1 MKVRRNLMATSRL
14 YPDVS
19 RVRYHG
25 MNLRRAPWV
34 GVVLL
39 LLAVGTLGGQPA
51 QRAILAEKMRADLR
65 RIADET
71 RGVVGAQVID
81 LATGE
86 RIGVNDTLVFP
97 QGSAIKI
104 PLLIELFRQDA
115 AGQLPMTTRVPIRK
129 ADRTGGSGLLLNLG
143 DGTSELSLGDLA
155 MFMVTVSDNTA
166 TNLLIDRVGMEK
178 VNATMREMGLAAV
191 KLQRKMIRPKD
202 SAAGNENIATPA
214 AAATVMAKIARCELP
229 MPKERC
235 AELRRLLEI
244 PKGGPIEASVP
255 EGVRVAWK
263 PGDIEGVNTAWGLV
277 DLPGRPYVVVGM
289 VNYSD
294 AEEGSRALRRIAD
307 AAYGYF
313 HVLARST
320 RYGARVPLD
329 VIPK

>member
-1 MKVRRNLMATSRL
+1 MSAC
-14 YPDVS
+14 
-19 RVRYHG
+19 
-25 MNLRRAPWV
+25 LRTWFVAAIGASVALSMTGRS
-34 GVVLL
+34 L
-39 LLAVGTLGGQPA
+39 TGQPA
-51 QRAILAEKMRADLR
+51 QRAVLAAKLR
-65 RIADET
+65 TELHRIADDT
-71 RGVVGAQVID
+71 KGVVGAQVID

-86 RIGVNDTLVFP
+86 RIGVNDTLTFP

-104 PLLIELFRQDA
+104 PLLIELYHQDD
-115 AGQLPMTTRVPIRK
+115 AGALKLSTRVPVRL
-129 ADRTGGSGLLLNLG
+129 ADRTGGSGLLQNLG

-155 MFMVTVSDNTA
+155 MFMITVSDNTA

-178 VNATMREMGLAAV
+178 VNATTRALGVPDV
-191 KLQRKMIRPKD
+191 KLQRKMIRPRD
-202 SAAGNENIATPA
+202 SFAGNENIATPSG
-214 AAATVMAKIARCELP
+214 AATIMAKIAKCELP
-229 MPKERC
+229 MSKERC
-235 AELRRLLEI
+235 GELRRLLEI

-294 AEEGSRALRRIAD
+294 ADEGMKALRRIAD
-307 AAYGYF
+307 TAYGYF

-320 RYGARVPLD
+320 PYGVRVPLD

>member
-1 MKVRRNLMATSRL
+1 
-14 YPDVS
+14 
-19 RVRYHG
+19 

-71 RGVVGAQVID
+71 RGVVGAQVVD

-294 AEEGSRALRRIAD
+294 ADDAMRALRRIAD

-320 RYGARVPLD
+320 PYGARVPGN
-329 VIPK
+329 

>member
-1 MKVRRNLMATSRL
+1 VTLSA
-14 YPDVS
+14 
-19 RVRYHG
+19 
-25 MNLRRAPWV
+25 AP
-34 GVVLL
+34 GSSQ
-39 LLAVGTLGGQPA
+39 AQPA
-51 QRAILAEKMRADLR
+51 QRAILASKLR
-65 RIADET
+65 TELQRIADET
-71 RGVVGAQVID
+71 KGVVGAQVID

-86 RIGVNDTLVFP
+86 RVGVNDTLTFP

-104 PLLIELFRQDA
+104 PLLIELYHQDD
-115 AGQLPMTTRVPIRK
+115 AGALQLSARVPVRL
-129 ADRTGGSGLLLNLG
+129 ADRTGGSGLLQNLG
-143 DGTSELSLGDLA
+143 DGTSQLSLGDLA
-155 MFMVTVSDNTA
+155 MFMITVSDNTA
-166 TNLLIDRVGMEK
+166 TNMLIDRVGMDR
-178 VNATMREMGLAAV
+178 VNATTRALGVPEV
-191 KLQRKMIRPKD
+191 KLQRKMIRPRD

-214 AAATVMAKIARCELP
+214 AAATIMAKIAKCELP
-229 MPKERC
+229 MRRERC
-235 AELRRLLEI
+235 GELRRLLEI

-294 AEEGSRALRRIAD
+294 ADEGMKALRRIAD

-320 RYGARVPLD
+320 PYGARVPLD

>member
-1 MKVRRNLMATSRL
+1 MRAC
-14 YPDVS
+14 
-19 RVRYHG
+19 
-25 MNLRRAPWV
+25 LRTWV
-34 GVVLL
+34 VTAISASVALSMPGRSL
-39 LLAVGTLGGQPA
+39 TGQPA
-51 QRAILAEKMRADLR
+51 QRAILAAKLRAELR

-71 RGVVGAQVID
+71 KGIVGAQVLD

-86 RIGVNDTLVFP
+86 RIGVNDSLTFP

-104 PLLIELFRQDA
+104 PLLIELYHQDD
-115 AGQLPMTTRVPIRK
+115 AGTLKLSTRVPVRL
-129 ADRTGGSGLLLNLG
+129 ADRTGGSGLLQNLG

-155 MFMVTVSDNTA
+155 MFMITVSDNTA
-166 TNLLIDRVGMEK
+166 TNMLIDRVGMDK
-178 VNATMREMGLAAV
+178 VNATTRALGVPDV
-191 KLQRKMIRPKD
+191 KLQRKMIRPRD

-214 AAATVMAKIARCELP
+214 AAATIMARIAKCEVP
-229 MPKERC
+229 MSRERC
-235 AELRRLLEI
+235 GELRRLLEI

-294 AEEGSRALRRIAD
+294 ADEGMKALRQIAD

-320 RYGARVPLD
+320 PYGARVPLEAG
-329 VIPK
+329 PKP

>member
-1 MKVRRNLMATSRL
+1 M
-14 YPDVS
+14 
-19 RVRYHG
+19 
-25 MNLRRAPWV
+25 
-34 GVVLL
+34 
-39 LLAVGTLGGQPA
+39 LAIGALSLTMGSAASTLGAQPA
-51 QRAILAEKMRADLR
+51 HRALLAEKLRADLR

-81 LATGE
+81 LTTGD
-86 RIGVNDTLVFP
+86 RIGVNDTLTFP

-104 PLLIELFRQDA
+104 PLLIELYRQDGT
-115 AGQLPMTTRVPIRK
+115 GQLKLTTRVPVRQ

-155 MFMVTVSDNTA
+155 MFMITVSDNTA
-166 TNLLIDRVGMEK
+166 TNMLIDRVGMDR
-178 VNATMREMGLAAV
+178 VNALTRELGVPQV
-191 KLQRKMIRPKD
+191 KLQRKMIRPKE
-202 SAAGNENIATPA
+202 SAAGNENIATPT
-214 AAATVMAKIARCELP
+214 AAATIMAKIASCELP
-229 MPKERC
+229 MSKERC
-235 AELRRLLEI
+235 GELRRLLEI

-294 AEEGSRALRRIAD
+294 ADDAMRALRRIAD

-320 RYGARVPLD
+320 PYGARVPS
-329 VIPK
+329 P

>member
-1 MKVRRNLMATSRL
+1 MSAC
-14 YPDVS
+14 
-19 RVRYHG
+19 
-25 MNLRRAPWV
+25 LRTWFVAAIAASVALSMTGRS
-34 GVVLL
+34 L
-39 LLAVGTLGGQPA
+39 TGQPA
-51 QRAILAEKMRADLR
+51 QRAVLAAKLR
-65 RIADET
+65 TELHRIADDT
-71 RGVVGAQVID
+71 KGVVGAQVID

-86 RIGVNDTLVFP
+86 RMGVNDTLTFP

-104 PLLIELFRQDA
+104 PLLIELYHQDD
-115 AGQLPMTTRVPIRK
+115 AGALKLSTRVPVRL
-129 ADRTGGSGLLLNLG
+129 ADRTGGSGLLQNLG

-155 MFMVTVSDNTA
+155 MFMITVSDNTA

-178 VNATMREMGLAAV
+178 VNATTRALGVPDV
-191 KLQRKMIRPKD
+191 KLQRKMIRPRD
-202 SAAGNENIATPA
+202 SFAGNENIATPSG
-214 AAATVMAKIARCELP
+214 AATIMAKIAKCELP
-229 MPKERC
+229 MSKERC
-235 AELRRLLEI
+235 GELRRLLEI

-294 AEEGSRALRRIAD
+294 ADEGMKALRRIAD
-307 AAYGYF
+307 TAYGYF

-320 RYGARVPLD
+320 PYGVRVPLD

>member
-1 MKVRRNLMATSRL
+1 MTGRSLT
-14 YPDVS
+14 
-19 RVRYHG
+19 
-25 MNLRRAPWV
+25 
-34 GVVLL
+34 
-39 LLAVGTLGGQPA
+39 GQPA
-51 QRAILAEKMRADLR
+51 QRAVLAAKLR
-65 RIADET
+65 TELHRIADDT
-71 RGVVGAQVID
+71 KGVVGAQVID

-86 RIGVNDTLVFP
+86 RMGVNDTLTFP

-104 PLLIELFRQDA
+104 PLLIELYHQDD
-115 AGQLPMTTRVPIRK
+115 AGALKLSTRVPVRL
-129 ADRTGGSGLLLNLG
+129 ADRTGGSGLLQNLG

-155 MFMVTVSDNTA
+155 MFMITVSDNTA

-178 VNATMREMGLAAV
+178 VNATTRALGVPDV
-191 KLQRKMIRPKD
+191 KLQRKMIRPRD
-202 SAAGNENIATPA
+202 SFAGNENIATPSG
-214 AAATVMAKIARCELP
+214 AATIMAKIAKCELP
-229 MPKERC
+229 MSKERC
-235 AELRRLLEI
+235 GELRRLLEI

-294 AEEGSRALRRIAD
+294 ADEGMKALRRIAD

-320 RYGARVPLD
+320 PYGARVPLD
-329 VIPK
+329 VIPKQ

>member
-1 MKVRRNLMATSRL
+1 MGAWFRTLFFAALGAS
-14 YPDVS
+14 
-19 RVRYHG
+19 
-25 MNLRRAPWV
+25 
-34 GVVLL
+34 VVLPL
-39 LLAVGTLGGQPA
+39 THGGLGAQPA
-51 QRAILAEKMRADLR
+51 QRAILAAKLRAELHR
-65 RIADET
+65 VADET
-71 RGVVGAQVID
+71 RGVVGAQVLD

-86 RIGVNDTLVFP
+86 RIGVNDSLTFP

-104 PLLIELFRQDA
+104 PLLIELYHQDD
-115 AGQLPMTTRVPIRK
+115 AGTLKLSTRVPVRL
-129 ADRTGGSGLLLNLG
+129 ADRTGGSGLLQNLG

-155 MFMVTVSDNTA
+155 MFMITVSDNTA
-166 TNLLIDRVGMEK
+166 TNMLIGRVGMDK
-178 VNATMREMGLAAV
+178 VNATTRALGVPEV
-191 KLQRKMIRPKD
+191 KLQRKMIRPRD

-214 AAATVMAKIARCELP
+214 AAATIMAKIAKCELP
-229 MPKERC
+229 MSKERC
-235 AELRRLLEI
+235 GELRRLLEI

-294 AEEGSRALRRIAD
+294 ADEGMKALRRIAD

-320 RYGARVPLD
+320 PYGARVPLD

>member
-1 MKVRRNLMATSRL
+1 MRIRWTSRL
-14 YPDVS
+14 VA
-19 RVRYHG
+19 R
-25 MNLRRAPWV
+25 
-34 GVVLL
+34 
-39 LLAVGTLGGQPA
+39 TLGVILCSFAQLGPHTSHAQPA
-51 QRAILAEKMRADLR
+51 QRAILAEKMRTDLR

-81 LATGE
+81 LVTGE
-86 RIGVNDTLVFP
+86 RIGVNDTLTFP
-97 QGSAIKI
+97 QGSTIKI

-115 AGQLPMTTRVPIRK
+115 AGQLSMATRVPVRK

-155 MFMVTVSDNTA
+155 MFMITVSDNTA
-166 TNLLIDRVGMEK
+166 TNLLIDRVGMDK
-178 VNATMREMGLAAV
+178 VNATMRDLGVPAV
-191 KLQRKMIRPKD
+191 KLQRKMIRPKE

-214 AAATVMAKIARCELP
+214 AAASVMAKIARCELP

-235 AELRRLLEI
+235 ADLRRVLEI

-263 PGDIEGVNTAWGLV
+263 PGDIEGVSTVWGLV
-277 DLPGRPYVVVGM
+277 ELPGRPYVVVGM

-294 AEEGSRALRRIAD
+294 AEDAARALRRIAD

-320 RYGARVPLD
+320 PYGARVPLD

>member
-1 MKVRRNLMATSRL
+1 MSAC
-14 YPDVS
+14 
-19 RVRYHG
+19 
-25 MNLRRAPWV
+25 LRTWFVAAIGASVALSMTGRS
-34 GVVLL
+34 L
-39 LLAVGTLGGQPA
+39 TGQPA
-51 QRAILAEKMRADLR
+51 QRAVLAAKLR
-65 RIADET
+65 TELHRIADDT
-71 RGVVGAQVID
+71 KGVVGAQVID

-86 RIGVNDTLVFP
+86 RIGVNDTLTFP

-104 PLLIELFRQDA
+104 PLLIELYHQDDVGA
-115 AGQLPMTTRVPIRK
+115 LKLSTRVPVRL
-129 ADRTGGSGLLLNLG
+129 ADRTGGSGLLQNLG

-155 MFMVTVSDNTA
+155 MFMITVSDNTA

-178 VNATMREMGLAAV
+178 VNATTRALGVPDV
-191 KLQRKMIRPKD
+191 KLQRKMIRPRD
-202 SAAGNENIATPA
+202 SFAGNENIATPSG
-214 AAATVMAKIARCELP
+214 AATIMAKIAKCELP
-229 MPKERC
+229 MSKERC
-235 AELRRLLEI
+235 GELRRLLEI

-294 AEEGSRALRRIAD
+294 ADEGMKALRRIAD
-307 AAYGYF
+307 TAYGYF

-320 RYGARVPLD
+320 PYGVRVPLD

>member
-1 MKVRRNLMATSRL
+1 MSSRGLVRLRLGAAVAALVALPAT
-14 YPDVS
+14 P
-19 RVRYHG
+19 
-25 MNLRRAPWV
+25 
-34 GVVLL
+34 
-39 LLAVGTLGGQPA
+39 GTSSGQPA
-51 QRAILAEKMRADLR
+51 QRAILAAKLRAELH

-71 RGVVGAQVID
+71 KGVVGAQVLD

-86 RIGVNDTLVFP
+86 RIGVNDTLTFP

-104 PLLIELFRQDA
+104 PLLIELYHQDD
-115 AGQLPMTTRVPIRK
+115 AGTLKLSTRVSVRL
-129 ADRTGGSGLLLNLG
+129 ADRTGGSGLLQNLG

-155 MFMVTVSDNTA
+155 MFMITVSDNTA
-166 TNLLIDRVGMEK
+166 TNMLIDRVGMDE
-178 VNATMREMGLAAV
+178 VNATTRALGVPEV
-191 KLQRKMIRPKD
+191 KLQRKMIRPRD

-214 AAATVMAKIARCELP
+214 AAATIMARIAKCDLP
-229 MPKERC
+229 MRKERC
-235 AELRRLLEI
+235 GELRRLLEI

-294 AEEGSRALRRIAD
+294 ADEGMKALRRIAD

-320 RYGARVPLD
+320 PYGARVPLEA
-329 VIPK
+329 IPKP

>member
-1 MKVRRNLMATSRL
+1 MRIWWTSR
-14 YPDVS
+14 PVA
-19 RVRYHG
+19 R
-25 MNLRRAPWV
+25 
-34 GVVLL
+34 
-39 LLAVGTLGGQPA
+39 TLGVILCLFAHLGARTSRAQPA
-51 QRAILAEKMRADLR
+51 QRAILAEKMRTDLR

-81 LATGE
+81 LMTGD
-86 RIGVNDTLVFP
+86 RIGVNDTLTFP
-97 QGSAIKI
+97 QGSTIKI

-115 AGQLPMTTRVPIRK
+115 AGQLSMATRVPIRK
-129 ADRTGGSGLLLNLG
+129 A

-155 MFMVTVSDNTA
+155 MFMITVSDNTA
-166 TNLLIDRVGMEK
+166 TNLLIDRVGMDK
-178 VNATMREMGLAAV
+178 VNTTMRDLGVPAV
-191 KLQRKMIRPKD
+191 KLQRKMIRPKE

-214 AAATVMAKIARCELP
+214 AAASVMAKIARCELP
-229 MPKERC
+229 MPRERC

-263 PGDIEGVNTAWGLV
+263 PGDIEGVSTAWALV

-294 AEEGSRALRRIAD
+294 ASETQQALRRIAD

-320 RYGARVPLD
+320 PYGARVPLD

>member
-1 MKVRRNLMATSRL
+1 MTGVAGRRCLA
-14 YPDVS
+14 
-19 RVRYHG
+19 
-25 MNLRRAPWV
+25 AIAV
-34 GVVLL
+34 GVVTT
-39 LLAVGTLGGQPA
+39 LAAPTASEAQPA
-51 QRAILAEKMRADLR
+51 QRAILAAKLRAELH

-71 RGVVGAQVID
+71 KGVVGAQVID

-86 RIGVNDTLVFP
+86 RVGVNDTLTFP
-97 QGSAIKI
+97 QGSAIKV
-104 PLLIELFRQDA
+104 PLLIELYRQDE
-115 AGQLPMTTRVPIRK
+115 AGVLKLATRVPVRL
-129 ADRTGGSGLLLNLG
+129 ADRTGGDGLLQNLG

-155 MFMVTVSDNTA
+155 MFMITVSDNTA
-166 TNLLIDRVGMEK
+166 TNMLIDRVGMDR
-178 VNATMREMGLAAV
+178 VNAMTRALGVPEV
-191 KLQRKMIRPKD
+191 RLQRKMIRPRD
-202 SAAGNENIATPA
+202 SAVGTENIATPA
-214 AAATVMAKIARCELP
+214 AAATIMAKIARCELP
-229 MPKERC
+229 MRKERC

-294 AEEGSRALRRIAD
+294 ADDGMRALRRISD

-320 RYGARVPLD
+320 PYGARVPLD

>member
-1 MKVRRNLMATSRL
+1 VRLAALVVGAVALASASA
-14 YPDVS
+14 VS
-19 RVRYHG
+19 
-25 MNLRRAPWV
+25 
-34 GVVLL
+34 
-39 LLAVGTLGGQPA
+39 TLGAQPA
-51 QRAILAEKMRADLR
+51 HRAILAEKLRGDLR

-81 LATGE
+81 LTTGD
-86 RIGVNDTLVFP
+86 RIGVNDTLTFP

-104 PLLIELFRQDA
+104 PLLIELYRQDA
-115 AGQLPMTTRVPIRK
+115 VGQLKLTTRVAVRE

-155 MFMVTVSDNTA
+155 MFMITVSDNTA
-166 TNLLIDRVGMEK
+166 TNMLIDRVGMDR
-178 VNATMREMGLAAV
+178 VNAMTRELGVPQV
-191 KLQRKMIRPKD
+191 KLQRKMIRPKE
-202 SAAGNENIATPA
+202 SAAGNENIATPT
-214 AAATVMAKIARCELP
+214 AAATIMAKIARCELP

-235 AELRRLLEI
+235 GELRRLLEI

-294 AEEGSRALRRIAD
+294 ADDAMRALRRIAD

-320 RYGARVPLD
+320 PYGARVPMH
-329 VIPK
+329 

>member
-1 MKVRRNLMATSRL
+1 MSSAAPGTS
-14 YPDVS
+14 
-19 RVRYHG
+19 G
-25 MNLRRAPWV
+25 A
-34 GVVLL
+34 
-39 LLAVGTLGGQPA
+39 QPA
-51 QRAILAEKMRADLR
+51 QRAILAAKLR
-65 RIADET
+65 TELHRIADDT
-71 RGVVGAQVID
+71 KGVVGAQVID

-86 RIGVNDTLVFP
+86 RIGVNDTLTFP

-104 PLLIELFRQDA
+104 PLLIELYHQDD
-115 AGQLPMTTRVPIRK
+115 AGVLKLSTRVPVRL
-129 ADRTGGSGLLLNLG
+129 ADRTGGSGLLQNLG

-155 MFMVTVSDNTA
+155 MFMITVSDNTA
-166 TNLLIDRVGMEK
+166 TNMLIDRVGIDK
-178 VNATMREMGLAAV
+178 VNATTRALGVPEV
-191 KLQRKMIRPKD
+191 KLQRKMIRPRD
-202 SAAGNENIATPA
+202 SYAGNENIATPS
-214 AAATVMAKIARCELP
+214 AAATIMAKIAKCELP
-229 MPKERC
+229 MSKERC
-235 AELRRLLEI
+235 GELRRLLEI

-294 AEEGSRALRRIAD
+294 ADEGMKALRQIAD

-320 RYGARVPLD
+320 PYGARVPLD

>member
-1 MKVRRNLMATSRL
+1 MRGRRMSSIVIAAMAALMSTA
-14 YPDVS
+14 
-19 RVRYHG
+19 
-25 MNLRRAPWV
+25 RASS
-34 GVVLL
+34 
-39 LLAVGTLGGQPA
+39 AQPA

-65 RIADET
+65 RIAEET

-86 RIGVNDTLVFP
+86 RIGINDTLTFP

-115 AGQLPMTTRVPIRK
+115 AGQLPLTTRVTVRK

-155 MFMVTVSDNTA
+155 MFMITVSDNTA

-178 VNATMREMGLAAV
+178 VNATMRELGVPAV

-202 SAAGNENIATPA
+202 SAAGNENIATPT

-229 MPKERC
+229 MPRDRC

-294 AEEGSRALRRIAD
+294 ASEGQQALRRIAD

-320 RYGARVPLD
+320 PYGARVPLD